1 MLTSIDY
8 QLFLFFNTF
17 FSNPFFDFVIPHI
30 TSATNLTIFYFSL
43 SAIYIAMAKDK
54 ILALKRVVVASIILG
69 LADLLGARVLKE
81 FFERPR
87 PNNALYFVDGVH
99 ILFPNVNFG
108 RPSNAF
114 VSFPSNH
121 AMTNAAVATVWTLWA
136 PKLWWIFV
144 PFALFIGFTRI
155 YVGVHYPL
163 DILFGFIFGAGLGF
177 LAYKLSKRFLEKKT
191 DKKIKE

>member
-1 MLTSIDY
+1 MLTYIDY
-8 QLFLFFNTF
+8 QLFIFFNTF
-17 FSNPFFDFVIPHI
+17 FSNPFFDLIIPYI
-30 TSATNLTIFYFSL
+30 TSSTNLTVFYFSV
-43 SAIYIAMAKDK
+43 SAIYIALAKDK

-69 LADLLGARVLKE
+69 LADLIGARVLKE

-99 ILFPNVNFG
+99 ILFPNANISG
-108 RPSNAF
+108 QSSKF

-121 AMTNAAVATVWTLWA
+121 AMTNAAVATVWTLWR

-144 PFALFIGFTRI
+144 PFAAFIGFTRL

-163 DILFGFIFGAGLGF
+163 DILFGFIFGFGLGWI
-177 LAYKLSKRFLEKKT
+177 AYKLSKRFLETKTKKQ
-191 DKKIKE
+191 